1 MKKLLFIRYK
11 KTANVLE
18 GGEQVSQKNWT
29 VLTGL
34 LGSENVTTY
43 YIHDENRKRTLS
55 DYIQGAFWF
64 PFGYFFGITPKRV
77 KEIVTMAGSYDYVFI
92 DRSVFGIIAKKLKGS
107 GYKGRII
114 AFFHNVE
121 KLYFRA
127 KLGHR
132 PGSFI
137 VTRCASKNDG
147 WSCRYADRII
157 ALNARDAGV
166 IESMYSRKTDAL
178 VPVAFTDKY
187 NQDSYPQGMTSKRP
201 LCLILGAYFGP
212 NCEGIEWFAQNV
224 LPHVDIRMRIVGK
237 GMSRIRENYKIPD
250 EVEVISDAPDLKP
263 YFEEADIMVLPIFK
277 GSGMKVKT
285 CESLMYGK
293 NIIATDE
300 ALEGYELDYERMGA
314 KCNTAQEFIQAI
326 RSFIDNPRPRFNSY
340 SRRIFLEKYSA
351 DRVVDSF
358 RNVLER

>member
-11 KTANVLE
+11 KTANVFE
-18 GGEQVSQKNWT
+18 GGEQGSQKNWT

-34 LGSENVTTY
+34 LGEENVTTY
-43 YIHDENRKRTLS
+43 YIHDENHKRTLTE
-55 DYIQGAFWF
+55 YIKGAFWF
-64 PFGYFFGITPKRV
+64 PFGYFFGITPRRV
-77 KEIVTMAGSYDYVFI
+77 KEIVEMAAGYDFVFI
-92 DRSVFGIIAKKLKGS
+92 DRSLFGIIAKKLKKN

-132 PGSFI
+132 PGSFV
-137 VTRCASKNDG
+137 VTRCAWKNDG

-157 ALNARDAGV
+157 ALNPRDAGV
-166 IESMYSRKTDAL
+166 IEDMYGRKADAL
-178 VPVAFTDKY
+178 VPVAFVDKY
-187 NQDSYPQGMTSKRP
+187 KQDSYPEGLTSKKP
-201 LCLILGAYFGP
+201 LCLFLGAYFGP

-224 LPHVDIRMRIVGK
+224 YPHVNITMKIVGK
-237 GMSRIRENYKIPD
+237 GMAKIRENYHIPD
-250 EVEVISDAPDLKP
+250 DVEVVSDAPDLKP
-263 YFEEADIMVLPIFK
+263 FFEEADIMVLPIFK

-300 ALEGYELDYERMGA
+300 ALEGYELDYGRMGG
-314 KCNTAQEFIQAI
+314 KCNTAQEFIDTI
-326 RSFIDNPRPRFNSY
+326 KSFTDSPRPRFNAY
-340 SRRIFLEKYSA
+340 SRNTFLEKYSA
-351 DRVVDSF
+351 DKVVDSF
-358 RNVLER
+358 SDILYR